1 MFIGYP
7 KGTRGGIFYNPKE
20 KKVIVRTHA
29 TFLEEDYMNN
39 FKPKSKV
46 VLEELDSV
54 RDPPQTPIFPPL
66 FPVDVQIRENVQ
78 NVPEGEQTQET
89 AQDQIQETQEQ
100 EHNEEIGN
108 PPEP

>member
-7 KGTRGGIFYNPKE
+7 TA
-20 KKVIVRTHA
+20 KKVIVSTHA

-46 VLEELDSV
+46 VLEEIDSV
-54 RDPPQTPIFPPL
+54 RDPPQTPSFPPL
-66 FPVDVQIRENVQ
+66 FPIDVQREEIVQ

-89 AQDQIQETQEQ
+89 A
-100 EHNEEIGN
+100 
-108 PPEP
+108 